1 MKKIIFAWILVLC
14 IGTGCSAEKADME
27 TKTGMVVSAETEA
40 FFAETTGKIEAVS
53 AEEIKAISVETTEE
67 VGTEAEETKGPE
79 ELFAEFGIP
88 VLLASNSNW
97 MKHVEYHKTSDRSL
111 EVCYDDDI
119 LGGACK
125 LTVVRD
131 GDWDLPEYD
140 YEDSLEETWGGT
152 TVLGTWIDVRVRH
165 SSDGTVVAADWEYGD
180 YKFVLVGNV
189 PDSKTDTNPVP
200 KAALSVISK
209 LE

>member
-14 IGTGCSAEKADME
+14 IGTGWSAEKADME
-27 TKTGMVVSAETEA
+27 TKTGMVVSAETKA
-40 FFAETTGKIEAVS
+40 VFAETTGKIE
-53 AEEIKAISVETTEE
+53 AISVETTEE

-79 ELFAEFGIP
+79 ELFAELGLP

-165 SSDGTVVAADWEYGD
+165 SSDGTVGAADWEDGD

>member
-1 MKKIIFAWILVLC
+1 MKKIVLAGILVLC
-14 IGTGCSAEKADME
+14 ISAGCSAKKADME
-27 TKTGMVVSAETEA
+27 TKTGVEVSAETEA
-40 FFAETTGKIEAVS
+40 VS
-53 AEEIKAISVETTEE
+53 AEAAEATEDVSIETTEE
-67 VGTEAEETKGPE
+67 TGTEEEETKGPE
-79 ELFAEFGIP
+79 ELFAELELP

-97 MKHVEYHKTSDRSL
+97 MKHVEYHKTSDKSL

-140 YEDSLEETWGGT
+140 YEESLEETWGGT
-152 TVLGTWIDVRVRH
+152 TISGAWIDVRVRH
-165 SSDGTVVAADWEYGD
+165 SSDGMVVAADWEHGD
-180 YKFVLVGNV
+180 YKFALVGNV